1 MIFLLAILDI
11 GGKYVGVCCGDTEKD
26 SAGNDVYLSNIGYV
40 EAAAV
45 GITTGAYQ
53 VILEHLVGIHIDAKY
68 QNTPIKFKI
77 PMKNNNDNNNNDNN
91 NNNNNNNDNG
101 NGKNS
106 YHYRF

>member
-11 GGKYVGVCCGDTEKD
+11 GGKYVGVCCGDTEND
-26 SAGNDVYLSNIGYV
+26 SAGNDVDLSNIGDV

-53 VILEHLVGIHIDAKY
+53 VILEHLVGIHIYAKY

-91 NNNNNNNDNG
+91 NNNNNNNDND